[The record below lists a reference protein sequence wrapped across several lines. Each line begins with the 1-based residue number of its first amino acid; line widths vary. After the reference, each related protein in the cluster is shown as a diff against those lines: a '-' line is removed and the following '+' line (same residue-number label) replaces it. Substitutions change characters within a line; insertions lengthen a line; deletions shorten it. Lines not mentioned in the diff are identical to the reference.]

1 MMKDVLININST
13 HAYPQGEDDSL
24 EFTTDGYYFFED
36 DVACLSY
43 MESEVTGL
51 EGTRTSIMAY
61 TDRVVLD
68 RDGLVTSRMIFR
80 QGEKSSF
87 MYSTPYGAVA
97 MGISTG
103 SIRREMDENG
113 GGLFIDYSVDVE
125 NSVIARNSFHITVEE
140 VGEEKTYG

>member
-61 TDRVVLD
+61 PDRVVLD
-68 RDGLVTSRMIFR
+68 RDGLVTSRMIFC